1 MPDKALEE
9 SVIELNFMYV
19 AKNLPPDDV
28 APTMFNRFLLTDKEY
43 EKYRSLRDTPKPDYE
58 KSEYLLG
65 CLLRRKA
72 GFLREF
78 CNILKNIE
86 PASHIADHL
95 ELAYK
100 EQAAKEGTDYIDTY
114 KPLYRLNKG

>member
-1 MPDKALEE
+1 LPDKALEE
-9 SVIELNFMYV
+9 SVIELHFMYV

-28 APTMFNRFLLTDKEY
+28 APTMFNCWLLTEKEY

-65 CLLRRKA
+65 CLLRREA

-78 CNILKNIE
+78 CNILKSIE

-100 EQAAKEGTDYIDTY
+100 EQAAKEGTTAQT
-114 KPLYRLNKG
+114 L